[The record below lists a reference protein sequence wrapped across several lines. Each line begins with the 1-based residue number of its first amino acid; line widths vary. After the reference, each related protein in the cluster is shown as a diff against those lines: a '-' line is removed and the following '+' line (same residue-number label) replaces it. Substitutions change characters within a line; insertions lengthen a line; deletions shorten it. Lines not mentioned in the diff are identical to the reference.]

1 MSTSVATQ
9 QPNLQIGAPQIPD
22 DERLHRLAVEAGK
35 YLGLRVGD
43 SLPIAEVVAQ
53 GEANGYTES
62 EVYALLE
69 HEGYGVAESLPVP
82 PQGDA
87 FGELWRTHKTPQAL
101 FSPEVQSFR
110 EWQAE
115 RENNRCTEY
124 EDGTHQ
130 YKVQH
135 AYSLHRARKR
145 SGQAKDV
152 GRHFIKEYDK
162 FTTVVITYCAE
173 KGPSETIAEHASKFY
188 PTALSRTR
196 WKIFN
201 RDIDTDEWAGCW
213 MLAPEKPATSTPHP
227 TFTHG
232 HSVFWVEGW
241 HDREAFE
248 ELRETFLSEVEGAT
262 AEMNPLE
269 DMIQVRHHT
278 SAEIEPSDSVKRNEL
293 DAERGPTTAASGEVA
308 ANLPLLRARNALRER
323 DASPEEWATADARDC
338 PDWVE
343 VWCAHLC
350 CGADGN
356 PRTSGVTRWGIFG
369 NFTEIADE
377 MKERRADES
386 EFESEAESEFVKTG
400 SGAQESGE
408 QPDSLEP
415 SPDDIGEEHGS
426 GGGEGRSE
434 CDTNHHTE
442 SRFTFTHEKVS
453 EESCFT
459 FRKYG

>member
-1 MSTSVATQ
+1 
-9 QPNLQIGAPQIPD
+9 
-22 DERLHRLAVEAGK
+22 
-35 YLGLRVGD
+35 
-43 SLPIAEVVAQ
+43 
-53 GEANGYTES
+53 
-62 EVYALLE
+62 
-69 HEGYGVAESLPVP
+69 
-82 PQGDA
+82 
-87 FGELWRTHKTPQAL
+87 
-101 FSPEVQSFR
+101 
-110 EWQAE
+110 
-115 RENNRCTEY
+115 
-124 EDGTHQ
+124 
-130 YKVQH
+130 
-135 AYSLHRARKR
+135 
-145 SGQAKDV
+145 
-152 GRHFIKEYDK
+152 
-162 FTTVVITYCAE
+162 
-173 KGPSETIAEHASKFY
+173 
-188 PTALSRTR
+188 
-196 WKIFN
+196 
-201 RDIDTDEWAGCW
+201 
-213 MLAPEKPATSTPHP
+213 
-227 TFTHG
+227 
-232 HSVFWVEGW
+232 
-241 HDREAFE
+241 
-248 ELRETFLSEVEGAT
+248 
-262 AEMNPLE
+262 MNPLE

>member
-1 MSTSVATQ
+1 
-9 QPNLQIGAPQIPD
+9 
-22 DERLHRLAVEAGK
+22 
-35 YLGLRVGD
+35 
-43 SLPIAEVVAQ
+43 
-53 GEANGYTES
+53 
-62 EVYALLE
+62 
-69 HEGYGVAESLPVP
+69 
-82 PQGDA
+82 
-87 FGELWRTHKTPQAL
+87 
-101 FSPEVQSFR
+101 VQNFR

-115 RENNRCTEY
+115 REENRCTEY
-124 EDGTHQ
+124 DDGTHQ
-130 YKVQH
+130 HKVQH
-135 AYSLHRARKR
+135 AYSLHTARKR

-173 KGPSETIAEHASKFY
+173 KGSSETIAEHASKFY

-201 RDIDTDEWAGCW
+201 RDIDTDEWAGCR

-227 TFTHG
+227 TFTHA
-232 HSVFWVEGW
+232 HPVFWVEGW

-248 ELRETFLSEVEGAT
+248 ELRETFLSEVDGAT

-278 SAEIEPSDSVKRNEL
+278 SAEIEPNDSVKRDDL
-293 DAERGPTTAASGEVA
+293 DAERGATTAASGEVA

-323 DASPEEWATADARDC
+323 DASPEEWDTADARDC

-356 PRTSGVTRWGIFG
+356 PRTSGVTRWGTFG
-369 NFTEIADE
+369 SFTEIADS
-377 MKERRADES
+377 MKEGREYDSES
-386 EFESEAESEFVKTG
+386 ESETESVKTG

-408 QPDSLEP
+408 QPDSSHSSAE
-415 SPDDIGEEHGS
+415 SDGSESCEGKGSSGENPPAGS
-426 GGGEGRSE
+426 RFTFTDGRDSKESGE
-434 CDTNHHTE
+434 E
-442 SRFTFTHEKVS
+442 SRFTFTGH
-453 EESCFT
+453 
-459 FRKYG
+459 G